1 MAEVTLNKITGD
13 VVESYTS
20 KDLSLIPAFDSVS
33 QFNPKTDRVELS
45 IYDEQGLLRHFNPQY
60 TNYRVILNYNN
71 VTNSVSTVTVDPE
84 EDLKREGYDQ
94 GNYTVYYNFLRDE
107 ISSSLESP
115 FFITQISSDRT
126 EVRIVSNNLTNEELQ
141 EGVLVFLND
150 LNDSPYFEDFR
161 LDLGNNIISI
171 ANNILLDTTNTQ
183 QYSILVKLY
192 EALPE
197 QIEIKDSLTVSL
209 QTADEVSYSIR
220 FEPKVFPKPQP
231 KKIGA
236 PNFNINVAD
245 KSNNDTIY
253 KSSNDILN
261 ISLSSSYDEIQALLN
276 NKGIKVNIDYS
287 DFNNFVYFSSAEER
301 VRNFYYK
308 VGLIEGYENEISI
321 LDSLSN
327 TSISSSTVVLEQ
339 QIRQIKENFDGY
351 ERYQYYSSGSSNIY
365 PKTNS
370 TPTYTLAG
378 TGSADALSW
387 LNTQI
392 LSASNYDNESVDRL
406 VSSLPEYVQ
415 SDERNASYLLFM
427 DMVGQHFDN
436 IWVYIKDISNRYDG
450 DNRLDRGISKDAV
463 RDALT
468 SMGINVYQNNI
479 SDLDLTSAL
488 TTVNS
493 EGGTGII
500 SGSGEIN
507 TTTIDIAD
515 PEPKEDAVKGVYKRI
530 FHNLPFL
537 LKKKG
542 SVEGLRALINTF
554 GIPEAILRVS
564 EFGGYKSDSTR
575 WKTFEEV
582 SNFGMTKGRF
592 QTKLTL
598 HPKWGGGVPNGV
610 FFRTKWI
617 SGSLPP
623 NNTDHILANF
633 GNDITLRYTGNA
645 ENSGSY
651 DGSIPS
657 GSWTT
662 YRGTLDIGN
671 GQAGIKAPFF
681 NGEWWTIGILNKNIA
696 VVGSSTNHGNDGFK
710 RVYKINS
717 NAGSNVI
724 SGDTTEIYGNASTNN
739 GKFIFQELRFYKDV
753 LSGEEVDNLIMNPF
767 SLDTGLDNLA
777 FRAPLGSDLNT
788 TANSTDPSYVS
799 IHPRSTTGSGDP
811 EGVIAGGAGSFKY
824 LSFASAG
831 DQVYNYPPQNL
842 PTFIENNEFVYYKEP
857 VVGIKN
863 RISYKIEENNP
874 IITGTTLSNISSIQ
888 QKALNTTKEVP
899 DVHYM
904 EVGFSPQNE
913 INDDIAA
920 TYNNNFDLGS
930 YIGDPSKFEVAGETS
945 YLALNK
951 EAESYFQKYSAPYD
965 WKDFVRLIKYFDS
978 SLFKMIKDFT
988 PARSSLA
995 SGIIIKQHLLE
1006 RNKHN
1011 PALVSITSHSYE
1023 ATVPTIGQIEGGGG
1037 GVFNAVNGL
1046 NYYWSG
1052 SQFDSLGNL
1061 ITGSKPYPPGPMV
1074 PTSFVSQSWQ
1084 ETLITKVGNLK
1095 ETRDTQEEFYNG
1107 ELGGSKVTVTDG
1119 NLNTIDIREKGTN
1132 GSFVAPYDNTK
1143 ANVYGQITS
1152 NGQIRY
1158 YTDGNSTLDSFKIG
1172 KYDSNTEDRSN
1183 YYNNIT
1189 NGTPITIQTL
1199 GDYPGTATFIST
1211 GPAVY
1216 NFGSGGNFY
1225 SITVEPYPLQD
1236 LPSDFINGVL
1246 NDVTFNS
1253 KVIYNEDLVT
1263 NTTLLSDSPIL
1274 NNVSRNRESS
1284 VFMDIDY
1291 SSSPQGNGIL
1301 TPVNLD
1307 QIIEGNAVKAP
1318 VQDSNYSSTSW
1329 TNGRY
1334 KGTKVSSVGFNIQG
1348 FKE

>member
-1 MAEVTLNKITGD
+1 MADITLNKITGD
-13 VVESYTS
+13 IVESYTT

-33 QFNPKTDRVELS
+33 QFNPKTDRVEFS

-71 VTNSVSTVTVDPE
+71 ITNSVSTVTVDPE
-84 EDLKREGYDQ
+84 KDLKGEGYDQ

-126 EVRIVSNNLTNEELQ
+126 EIRVASNNLTNEELQ
-141 EGVLVFLND
+141 EGVQTFLNN

-171 ANNILLDTTNTQ
+171 ANNILLDTTNNQ
-183 QYSILVKLY
+183 QYSILIKLY

-197 QIEIKDSLTVSL
+197 QIEIKDSLTISL
-209 QTADEVSYSIR
+209 QTADEVSYNIK

-236 PNFNINVAD
+236 PNFNINIAD

-308 VGLIEGYENEISI
+308 VGLIEGYKNEIST
-321 LDSLSN
+321 LDSLSSTN
-327 TSISSSTVVLEQ
+327 ISSSTTVLEQ

-378 TGSADALSW
+378 TGSVDALSW

-392 LSASNYDNESVDRL
+392 LLASDYDNESVDRL

-436 IWVYIKDISNRYDG
+436 IWIYIKDISNRYDG

-468 SMGINVYQNNI
+468 SMGMNVYQNNI

-554 GIPEAILRVS
+554 GIPEAILRIS
-564 EFGGYKSDSTR
+564 EFGGEKGEAEFWEYYQN
-575 WKTFEEV
+575 V
-582 SNFGMTKGRF
+582 SNYGMTNGYFRSG
-592 QTKLTL
+592 LTL
-598 HPKWGGGVPNGV
+598 SSDFGGGVPDSII
-610 FFRTKWI
+610 FRMKWI
-617 SGSLPP
+617 SGSLPV
-623 NNTDHILANF
+623 NNSNYNTIATF
-633 GNDITLRYTGNA
+633 GGTMNISYTGDR
-645 ENSGSY
+645 ESSGSY

-657 GSWTT
+657 SSWTI
-662 YRGTLDIGN
+662 YSGEIDIGN
-671 GQAGIKAPFF
+671 GEPITAPIF
-681 NGEWWTIGILNKNIA
+681 NGEWWTFAILNKTSI
-696 VVGSSTNHGNDGFK
+696 VVGSSTNHGDDGFE
-710 RVYKINS
+710 RVWKVG
-717 NAGSNVI
+717 GSTGTSVV
-724 SGDTTEIYGNASTNN
+724 SGNDFYLVPTN
-739 GKFIFQELRFYKDV
+739 GRWAAQEVRFYNRNI
-753 LSGEEVDNLIMNPF
+753 SNEELDNLIMNPF
-767 SLDTGLDNLA
+767 AIGDGREESYDGLA
-777 FRAPLGSDLNT
+777 FRAPLGSDLDT
-788 TANSTDPSYVS
+788 TSTTTSPNYVS
-799 IHPRSTTGSGDP
+799 VHPRTGSTAPDFNYDSF
-811 EGVIAGGAGSFKY
+811 AAGST
-824 LSFASAG
+824 
-831 DQVYNYPPQNL
+831 YNY
-842 PTFIENNEFVYYKEP
+842 FIAPDFVENNEFAYYKEP

-863 RISYKIEENNP
+863 RVSRKIKD
-874 IITGTTLSNISSIQ
+874 ITQNIVGTTLSNLSSIQ
-888 QKALNTTKEVP
+888 QKALNEDKLTP
-899 DVHYM
+899 DVNYL

-913 INDDIAA
+913 INDDIAV
-920 TYNNNFDLGS
+920 TYGNNFDLGS

-1046 NYYWSG
+1046 DYYWSG

-1095 ETRDTQEEFYNG
+1095 EIRDTQEEFYNG

-1119 NLNTIDIREKGTN
+1119 NLNTIDIREKGTD
-1132 GSFVAPYDNTK
+1132 GSFIASYEDVE
-1143 ANVYGQITS
+1143 ANIYGQVTG
-1152 NGQIRY
+1152 NGKIRY
-1158 YTDGNSTLDSFKIG
+1158 YTNGNLTLNSFRIGRLDS
-1172 KYDSNTEDRSN
+1172 DSNDRSN
-1183 YYNNIT
+1183 YYSNISE
-1189 NGTPITIQTL
+1189 GTPLTIQTL
-1199 GDYPGTATFIST
+1199 GTYPGTATFIST

-1216 NFGSGGNFY
+1216 NFGAGGNFY
-1225 SITVEPYPLQD
+1225 SITVQPYPLQD
-1236 LPSDFINGVL
+1236 LPSDFINGVI
-1246 NDVTFNS
+1246 NGVTFDAN
-1253 KVIYNEDLVT
+1253 VIYNEDIVA

-1301 TPVNLD
+1301 IPVNLN

-1334 KGTKVSSVGFNIQG
+1334 RGTKVSSVGFNIQG